1 MTEMLVLP
9 RAERPD
15 VSILMALYG
24 RWDWA
29 RRALEAL
36 RDRTPAVYDV
46 TVVDNASPDGAG
58 DQLARE
64 VEGVTLIRND
74 RNVGFGRAIVQAA
87 RTAGGEALCI
97 LNSDALVQEGWLE
110 PMLARLDD
118 ATVGA
123 VVPMY
128 LDERGRVHE
137 AGSAVGSDGFTLAW
151 GRGLDPRDPAGGV
164 ARAVDYGSAACLL
177 IRSDAFRE
185 AGGFAEDYGIGYFE
199 DVDLSFELA
208 NRGLR
213 TVYEPNARVVH
224 GESASSSRERAAE
237 HMRENRGVF
246 LTRQTGRLAGR
257 PRLEQIDVHPHRPI
271 HARDWIAPLRL
282 LVLAERVPFAG
293 TAAAAIVGGGAH
305 LQGIRVTV
313 AADRVEQGEM
323 DRLLAD
329 GIEVVPGATAGW
341 LATRPA
347 HATVAVVEGPEAAA
361 RYALALG
368 ETQPQAALVYDFAGA
383 ASDGV
388 RSRSIEMSMVARA
401 DVVLAP
407 TEGHAA
413 FVRELRPELPVVLLP
428 ADDSGA
434 AAAAADALAHV
445 GIAVPPSA

>member
-1 MTEMLVLP
+1 MTDTLVLP
-9 RAERPD
+9 RAERPV
-15 VSILMALYG
+15 VSVLMALYG

-29 RRALEAL
+29 RRALESL
-36 RDRTPAVYDV
+36 RDRTPAIYDV

-58 DQLARE
+58 DRLARE
-64 VEGVTLIRND
+64 VDGVMLIRNE

-87 RTAGGEALCI
+87 RTAGGEVLCI

-110 PMLARLDD
+110 PMLARLEDPD
-118 ATVGA
+118 VGA

-151 GRGLDPRDPAGGV
+151 GRGLDPGDPAVGF
-164 ARAVDYGSAACLL
+164 ARAVDYGSAACLV
-177 IRSDAFRE
+177 IRAGAFRA

-199 DVDLSFELA
+199 DVDLCFELA
-208 NRGLR
+208 TRGLR
-213 TVYEPNARVVH
+213 TVYEPRARVVH

-246 LTRQTGRLAGR
+246 LARQRELLGGR
-257 PRLEQIDVHPHRPI
+257 PRLEQIDVHPHRSI
-271 HARDWIAPLRL
+271 HARDWITPLRV

-293 TAAAAIVGGGAH
+293 SAAAAIVAVPASLEGV
-305 LQGIRVTV
+305 RVTV
-313 AADRVEQGEM
+313 AADRIEPEETE
-323 DRLLAD
+323 RLLSD

-347 HATVAVVEGPEAAA
+347 HTTVAVVEGPDAAA

-368 ETQPQAALVYDFAGA
+368 ETQPQTAIVYDLAGP
-383 ASDGV
+383 ASDGP
-388 RSRSIEMSMVARA
+388 RSRAIEMSMVAGA

-407 TEGHAA
+407 TEAHAA
-413 FVRELRPELPVVLLP
+413 FVRGLRPEVPVVVVP
-428 ADDSGA
+428 TDVEGA
-434 AAAAADALAHV
+434 AAAAAGALAHV
-445 GIAVPPSA
+445 GVAVRPSA